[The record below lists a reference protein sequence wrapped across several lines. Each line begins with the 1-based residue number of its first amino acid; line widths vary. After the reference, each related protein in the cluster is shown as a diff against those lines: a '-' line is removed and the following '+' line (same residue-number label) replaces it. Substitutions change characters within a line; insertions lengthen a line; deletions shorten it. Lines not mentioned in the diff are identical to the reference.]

1 MKRKDYKK
9 SKRRSSKTR
18 LALKIGLV
26 AAIAALFTV
35 AIYGVTLHKK
45 AELAADR
52 AYEAIPDRSPRTTD
66 KETRI
71 QPAKD
76 NVSVL
81 FIGVDD
87 SDDRQ
92 QGDSNSRADALLI
105 ATLNPKLKTVKLL
118 SIPRDS
124 YVYIPEVDYK
134 DKITHANAYGGTKAT
149 VETVE
154 EMLDIPV
161 DYYLKTNFNAFIDVV
176 DALGGVDVDVP
187 YERIEKDETDAG
199 TIHLMPGLQT
209 LDGRH
214 ALALART
221 RKLDND
227 IERGKRQQMII
238 QAMMDKAKSPAAIT
252 KFGEVI
258 EALGDNVKTNM
269 TYKEMLSF
277 LEYAKGGMP
286 SVDTLTLEG
295 DDDWGTGVYY
305 WKLNEEDLQ
314 QKRLILQSH
323 LGLIS
328 PSGTD
333 VDDEESGLYG
343 TDSAGLPSEDTDS
356 GSDTDDN

>member
-1 MKRKDYKK
+1 MKRNEYRKA
-9 SKRRSSKTR
+9 KRKSSKIR
-18 LALKIGLV
+18 LVLKIGLAMTV
-26 AAIAALFTV
+26 AALFAV
-35 AIYGVTLHKK
+35 GIYGVTLHKK

-52 AYEAIPDRSPRTTD
+52 AYEAIPDRTPRTTKD
-66 KETRI
+66 ETHI

-81 FIGVDD
+81 LIGVDD

-92 QGDSNSRADALLI
+92 QGDSNSRADALLV

-154 EMLDIPV
+154 EMLDIPI

-176 DALGGVDVDVP
+176 DALGGVEVDVP

-238 QAMMDKAKSPAAIT
+238 QAMMDRAKSPAAIT
-252 KFGEVI
+252 KFGDVI
-258 EALGDNVKTNM
+258 DALGNNIKTNM
-269 TYKEMLSF
+269 QYSEMLSF

-286 SVDTLTLEG
+286 AVDTLTLTG
-295 DDDWGTGVYY
+295 DDDWSTGVYY
-305 WKLNEEDLQ
+305 WKLDDEDLQ

-328 PSGTD
+328 PLVS
-333 VDDEESGLYG
+333 DDEKTATGLEEPADDESGSNS
-343 TDSAGLPSEDTDS
+343 TEDTEY
-356 GSDTDDN
+356 

>member
-1 MKRKDYKK
+1 MKRNEYKK
-9 SKRRSSKTR
+9 TKKKTSKPR

-26 AAIAALFTV
+26 IAFALFLTIAA
-35 AIYGVTLHKK
+35 YGVTIHKK

-52 AYEAIPDRSPRTTD
+52 AYQPIKDRTPRSIS
-66 KETRI
+66 KESDVE
-71 QPAKD
+71 PAKD

-81 FIGVDD
+81 LMGVDD
-87 SDDRQ
+87 SEDRK
-92 QGDSNSRADALLI
+92 QGDSNSRADALLV
-105 ATLNPKLKTVKLL
+105 ATFNPKQKTVKLL

-149 VETVE
+149 IETVE
-154 EMLDIPV
+154 EMLDIPI

-176 DALGGVDVDVP
+176 DALGGVEVEVP
-187 YERIEKDETDAG
+187 YERIEKDENDG
-199 TIHLMPGLQT
+199 NSIHLMPGLQL

-238 QAMMDKAKSPAAIT
+238 RAMMDQVKSPAAIT
-252 KFGEVI
+252 KFGGVI
-258 EALGDNVKTNM
+258 DALGDNIKTDM
-269 TYKEMLSF
+269 QYKEMLSF

-295 DDDWGTGVYY
+295 DDDWSTGVYY
-305 WKLNEEDLQ
+305 WKLNDEDLQ
-314 QKRLILQSH
+314 QKKLILQSH

-328 PSGTD
+328 SLVPD
-333 VDDEESGLYG
+333 VDDEASGGYDN
-343 TDSAGLPSEDTDS
+343 TSKRVVIQPSTEMDS
-356 GSDTDDN
+356 N

>member
-1 MKRKDYKK
+1 MKRKEYRKAKK
-9 SKRRSSKTR
+9 KSSKTR
-18 LALKIGLV
+18 LVLKIGLV
-26 AAIAALFTV
+26 LTIAAFLTI
-35 AIYGVTLHKK
+35 AAYGVTLHKK

-52 AYEAIPDRSPRTTD
+52 AYEPIQDRTSRSNA
-66 KETRI
+66 KENNI

-81 FIGVDD
+81 LIGVDD

-92 QGDSNSRADALLI
+92 QGDSNSRADALLV
-105 ATLNPKLKTVKLL
+105 ATLNPKQKTVKLL
-118 SIPRDS
+118 SIPRDA

-149 VETVE
+149 IETVE
-154 EMLDIPV
+154 EMLDIPI

-176 DALGGVDVDVP
+176 DALGGVEVEVP

-199 TIHLMPGLQT
+199 TIHLMPGLQV

-238 QAMMDKAKSPAAIT
+238 QAMMDQAKSPAAIT
-252 KFGEVI
+252 KFGDVI
-258 EALGDNVKTNM
+258 DALGDNIKTDM
-269 TYKEMLSF
+269 QYSEMLSF
-277 LEYAKGGMP
+277 LEYAKGGIP
-286 SVDTLTLEG
+286 SVDMLTLEG
-295 DDDWGTGVYY
+295 DDDWSTGVYY
-305 WKLNEEDLQ
+305 WKLDDEDLQ

-323 LGLIS
+323 LELIS
-328 PSGTD
+328 SLVPDNSGKT
-333 VDDEESGLYG
+333 S
-343 TDSAGLPSEDTDS
+343 SEDATNTSDIVIS
-356 GSDTDDN
+356 PKSDTNVN

>member
-1 MKRKDYKK
+1 MKRKEFKK
-9 SKRRSSKTR
+9 AKRKSSKMR
-18 LALKIGLV
+18 LVLKIGLV
-26 AAIAALFTV
+26 VTIAAFLTV
-35 AIYGVTLHKK
+35 AAYGITLHKK

-52 AYEAIPDRSPRTTD
+52 AYEPIQDRTSRSSSNA
-66 KETRI
+66 ENI

-81 FIGVDD
+81 LIGVDD

-92 QGDSNSRADALLI
+92 QGDSNSRADALLV
-105 ATLNPKLKTVKLL
+105 ATLNPKQKTVKLL

-149 VETVE
+149 IETVE
-154 EMLDIPV
+154 EMLDIPI

-176 DALGGVDVDVP
+176 DALGGVEVEVP

-199 TIHLMPGLQT
+199 TIHLMPGLQV

-238 QAMMDKAKSPAAIT
+238 QAMMDQAKSPAAIT
-252 KFGEVI
+252 KFGDVI
-258 EALGDNVKTNM
+258 DALGNNIKTDMQYN
-269 TYKEMLSF
+269 EMLSF
-277 LEYAKGGMP
+277 LEYAKGGIP

-295 DDDWGTGVYY
+295 DDDWSTGVYF
-305 WKLNEEDLQ
+305 WKLNDEDLQ

-328 PSGTD
+328 SLTPGAEDEASADFEGNAKRIVISPSE
-333 VDDEESGLYG
+333 EES
-343 TDSAGLPSEDTDS
+343 DAH
-356 GSDTDDN
+356 

>member
-1 MKRKDYKK
+1 MKRNEYKK
-9 SKRRSSKTR
+9 AKRKSSKTR
-18 LALKIGLV
+18 LILKIGLV
-26 AAIAALFTV
+26 LTIAAFLTI
-35 AIYGVTLHKK
+35 AAYGVTLHKK

-52 AYEAIPDRSPRTTD
+52 AYEPIQNRNGRSTVKED
-66 KETRI
+66 KI

-81 FIGVDD
+81 LIGVDD

-92 QGDSNSRADALLI
+92 QGDSNSRADALLV
-105 ATLNPKLKTVKLL
+105 ATLNPKQKTVKLL

-149 VETVE
+149 IETVE
-154 EMLDIPV
+154 EMLDIPI
-161 DYYLKTNFNAFIDVV
+161 DYYLKANFNAFIDVV
-176 DALGGVDVDVP
+176 DALGGVEVDVP

-199 TIHLMPGLQT
+199 TIHLMPGLQV

-238 QAMMDKAKSPAAIT
+238 QAMMDQAKSPAAIT
-252 KFGEVI
+252 KFGDVI
-258 EALGDNVKTNM
+258 DALGDNIKTDM
-269 TYKEMLSF
+269 QYKEMLSF

-286 SVDTLTLEG
+286 SVDTLSLEG
-295 DDDWGTGVYY
+295 DDDWSTGVYY
-305 WKLNEEDLQ
+305 WKLNDKDLQ
-314 QKRLILQSH
+314 QKQLILQSH

-328 PSGTD
+328 SLVPNVDDEASSDSEENTKRVVISPSEGTD
-333 VDDEESGLYG
+333 VK
-343 TDSAGLPSEDTDS
+343 
-356 GSDTDDN
+356 